1 MEAIYIPYLLKAPQ
15 QTEAIQVDEFFPD
28 LATLT
33 PVRGKIQ
40 VQHRGNFLDVS
51 GQAETILTLTC
62 HRCLKQYNH
71 RLKLNT
77 SEIIWLDP
85 AASQPDEGPL
95 EREVAVED
103 LVETLPPDG
112 YFDPGEWLYQQ
123 LCLEIPQRQLCDAM
137 CTGIEPTA
145 PEETLEQSVDS
156 RWASLKALKKMMNAE

>member
-1 MEAIYIPYLLKAPQ
+1 MEAIYIPQLLKAPQ
-15 QTEAIQVDEFFPD
+15 QTEAIQVDEFLPD
-28 LATLT
+28 LETLT

-40 VQHRGNFLDVS
+40 VQHRGNFLNVS
-51 GQAETILTLTC
+51 GQTETILTLTC

-71 RLKLNT
+71 RLKVNT

-85 AASQPDEGPL
+85 AANQPDEGPV

-137 CTGIEPTA
+137 CTGIEPAA
-145 PEETLEQSVDS
+145 PETSAQSVDS
-156 RWASLKALKKMMNAE
+156 RWASLEALKK